1 MYKPD
6 RISTVVRGLL
16 LGYIMRT
23 RPPKKQPTANDDPA
37 VGVQDL
43 SLDDPENE
51 RSSSVPE
58 EEMEDDEDADDDAD
72 DDEET
77 LEQMLGLQSGTR
89 KTKIPA
95 RSTAAEDRA
104 TCIAWYELSLNLKH
118 DAAKYLYDQEDLT
131 KPSNWAKLNE
141 KTIGMIVK
149 NCRDSAVHVNA
160 TAANK
165 MVLLAFLC
173 MHQERIQRP
182 LLELTSVD
190 EDILED
196 IERQKQLEDRYMN
209 EKVSSDPPSLPLD
222 DANVTKSISTIQT
235 DLNGRRGITGIP
247 LSYVI
252 RFSAQVP
259 AAHQDPP
266 FGADDSNYSSM
277 DDEMIRRAQIYSR
290 DVNVDEV
297 KGPFSKVFLIDSA
310 TVYTLLEKA
319 FGKTSF
325 WTNVRVYSKKKEGRK
340 AWISLIKF
348 HFGND
353 RATTMADLL
362 RSKLMKAT
370 FAGPKRSFTFT
381 QYCNLHTSTHTTASE
396 ILMYQEDQT
405 PIFSESNKIM
415 LFQTGVTDPYFT
427 TVKALISSQRYK
439 YSTFDSVKEAYLNFM
454 RTSPRPEYVPTN
466 DPRHISATTTNR
478 YNQTR
483 GGPGKGGPGKSSKPP
498 TQAEIDAC
506 DHIKCRKYSQAEYDK
521 FTPAEKAKHYQL
533 KHAAGLTRKRTV
545 SQVETESNE
554 RNEKDG
560 ATGTVTNS
568 NNPALVRQPKIQKPE

>member
-58 EEMEDDEDADDDAD
+58 EMEDDEDVDD
-72 DDEET
+72 DDERDGET
-77 LEQMLGLQSGTR
+77 LEPMLGIQRVPR

-104 TCIAWYELSLNLKH
+104 TCIAWYELSLNLKQ

-131 KPSNWAKLNE
+131 KPFNWAKLNE

-252 RFSAQVP
+252 RFSAHVP

-266 FGADDSNYSSM
+266 FGESDSNYPSM

-319 FGKTSF
+319 FGRTSF
-325 WTNVRVYSKKKEGRK
+325 WTNARVYSKKKEGRK

-439 YSTFDSVKEAYLNFM
+439 YSTFESVKEEYLNFM
-454 RTSPRPEYVPTN
+454 RTSPRPEHVRDPAN
-466 DPRHISATTTNR
+466 DSRHISATKTNR
-478 YNQTR
+478 YNQT
-483 GGPGKGGPGKSSKPP
+483 KGGPGKSSKPP

-506 DHIKCRKYSQAEYDK
+506 DHIKLKKYSQAEYDK

-554 RNEKDG
+554 RNDKDG
-560 ATGTVTNS
+560 ATGTVNNS

>member
-1 MYKPD
+1 MHSWHAPPGRLRRGSDDALDEVAHAFERHIGLGESLPFGGDDIALVVLQRTLED
-6 RISTVVRGLL
+6 RE
-16 LGYIMRT
+16 
-23 RPPKKQPTANDDPA
+23 AA
-37 VGVQDL
+37 V
-43 SLDDPENE
+43 
-51 RSSSVPE
+51 
-58 EEMEDDEDADDDAD
+58 DDAD

-77 LEQMLGLQSGTR
+77 LEQMLGIQSVTR

-104 TCIAWYELSLNLKH
+104 TCVAWYVTFLNLKQ
-118 DAAKYLYDQEDLT
+118 DAAEYLYDQEDLT

-141 KTIGMIVK
+141 RTIGMIVK
-149 NCRDSAVHVNA
+149 NCRDSEIHVNA
-160 TAANK
+160 TAASK

-235 DLNGRRGITGIP
+235 DFNGRRGITGIP

-259 AAHQDPP
+259 VAHLDPP
-266 FGADDSNYSSM
+266 FGDDDSNYSSM

-325 WTNVRVYSKKKEGRK
+325 WTNARVYSKKKEGRK
-340 AWISLIKF
+340 AWISLIRF

-362 RSKLMKAT
+362 RNKLMKAV
-370 FAGPKRSFTFT
+370 FAGPKRSFSFT
-381 QYCNLHTSTHTTASE
+381 QYCNLHTSTHTSASE

-521 FTPAEKAKHYQL
+521 FTPAERAKHYQL

-568 NNPALVRQPKIQKPE
+568 NNPALVRQNKIQKPE

>member
-1 MYKPD
+1 
-6 RISTVVRGLL
+6 
-16 LGYIMRT
+16 
-23 RPPKKQPTANDDPA
+23 
-37 VGVQDL
+37 
-43 SLDDPENE
+43 
-51 RSSSVPE
+51 
-58 EEMEDDEDADDDAD
+58 
-72 DDEET
+72 
-77 LEQMLGLQSGTR
+77 
-89 KTKIPA
+89 
-95 RSTAAEDRA
+95 
-104 TCIAWYELSLNLKH
+104 
-118 DAAKYLYDQEDLT
+118 
-131 KPSNWAKLNE
+131 
-141 KTIGMIVK
+141 MIVK
-149 NCRDSAVHVNA
+149 NCRDSEIHVNA

-190 EDILED
+190 EDILDD

-235 DLNGRRGITGIP
+235 DFNGRRGITGIP

-252 RFSAQVP
+252 RFSAHVP

-266 FGADDSNYSSM
+266 FGESDSNYPSM

-290 DVNVDEV
+290 EVMVDED
-297 KGPFSKVFLIDSA
+297 KGPFSKVFIIDSA

-319 FGKTSF
+319 FGRTSF
-325 WTNVRVYSKKKEGRK
+325 WTNARMYGKKKEGRK

-353 RATTMADLL
+353 RATTMADIL
-362 RSKLMKAT
+362 RNKLNKT
-370 FAGPKRSFTFT
+370 VFAAPKRSFSFT
-381 QYCNLHTSTHTTASE
+381 QYCNLHTSTHTSASE

-415 LFQTGVTDPYFT
+415 LFQSGVTDPYFS
-427 TVKALISSQRYK
+427 TVKALINSQRYK
-439 YSTFDSVKEAYLNFM
+439 YKTFESVKDEYLNFM
-454 RTSPRPEYVPTN
+454 RTSPRPEHVRDPAN
-466 DPRHISATTTNR
+466 DSRHISATKTNR
-478 YNQTR
+478 FNQ
-483 GGPGKGGPGKSSKPP
+483 PKGGPGKSSKPP

-506 DHIKCRKYSQAEYDK
+506 VHIQCRKYSRAEYDK
-521 FTPAEKAKHYQL
+521 FTPAERAKHYQL
-533 KHAAGLTRKRTV
+533 KDAAGLTRKRTV

-554 RNEKDG
+554 KNEKDG

>member
-1 MYKPD
+1 MA
-6 RISTVVRGLL
+6 
-16 LGYIMRT
+16 
-23 RPPKKQPTANDDPA
+23 RPPRKQTNDDPA
-37 VGVQDL
+37 VGVREL
-43 SLDDPENE
+43 SLEDPENE
-51 RSSSVPE
+51 RRSSGP
-58 EEMEDDEDADDDAD
+58 EEMEDDEDVDDDD
-72 DDEET
+72 VRDGET
-77 LEQMLGLQSGTR
+77 LEPMLGIQRVPR

-104 TCIAWYELSLNLKH
+104 TCVAWYVTFLNLKQ
-118 DAAKYLYDQEDLT
+118 DAAEYLYDQEDLT

-149 NCRDSAVHVNA
+149 NCRDSEIHVNA

-190 EDILED
+190 EDMLED
-196 IERQKQLEDRYMN
+196 IERQKQLEDRYTN
-209 EKVSSDPPSLPLD
+209 ERVSSDPPSLPLD

-235 DLNGRRGITGIP
+235 DFNGRRGITGIP

-252 RFSAQVP
+252 RFSAHVP

-266 FGADDSNYSSM
+266 FGVSDSNYPSM

-290 DVNVDEV
+290 EVMVDEE

-319 FGKTSF
+319 FGRTSF
-325 WTNVRVYSKKKEGRK
+325 WTNARVYSKKKEGRK
-340 AWISLIKF
+340 AWISLIRF

-362 RSKLMKAT
+362 RNKLMKT
-370 FAGPKRSFTFT
+370 VFAAPKRSFSFT
-381 QYCNLHTSTHTTASE
+381 QYCNLHTSTHTSASE

-415 LFQTGVTDPYFT
+415 LFQNGVTDPYFS
-427 TVKALISSQRYK
+427 TVKALINSQRYK
-439 YSTFDSVKEAYLNFM
+439 YKTFESVKEEYLNFM
-454 RTSPRPEYVPTN
+454 RTSPRPEHARDPAN
-466 DPRHISATTTNR
+466 DSRHISATKTNR
-478 YNQTR
+478 YNQT
-483 GGPGKGGPGKSSKPP
+483 KGGPGKSSKAP

-506 DHIKCRKYSQAEYDK
+506 VHIKCRKYSQAEYDK

-533 KHAAGLTRKRTV
+533 KDAAGLTKKRTI

-554 RNEKDG
+554 KNEKDG

>member
-1 MYKPD
+1 MA
-6 RISTVVRGLL
+6 
-16 LGYIMRT
+16 
-23 RPPKKQPTANDDPA
+23 RPPRKQTNDDPA
-37 VGVQDL
+37 VGVREL
-43 SLDDPENE
+43 SLEDPENE
-51 RSSSVPE
+51 RRSSGP
-58 EEMEDDEDADDDAD
+58 EEMEDDEDVDDDD
-72 DDEET
+72 GRDGET
-77 LEQMLGLQSGTR
+77 LEPMLGIQRVPR

-104 TCIAWYELSLNLKH
+104 TCVAWYVTFLNLKQ
-118 DAAKYLYDQEDLT
+118 DAAEYLYDQEDLT

-149 NCRDSAVHVNA
+149 NCRDSEIHVNA

-190 EDILED
+190 EDMLED
-196 IERQKQLEDRYMN
+196 IERQKQLEDRYTN
-209 EKVSSDPPSLPLD
+209 ERVSSDPPSLPLD

-235 DLNGRRGITGIP
+235 DFNGRRGITGIP

-252 RFSAQVP
+252 RFSAHVP

-266 FGADDSNYSSM
+266 FGVSDSNYPSM

-290 DVNVDEV
+290 EVMVDEE

-319 FGKTSF
+319 FGRTSF
-325 WTNVRVYSKKKEGRK
+325 WTNARVYSKKKEGRK
-340 AWISLIKF
+340 AWISLIRF

-362 RSKLMKAT
+362 RNKLMKT
-370 FAGPKRSFTFT
+370 VFAAPKRSFSFT
-381 QYCNLHTSTHTTASE
+381 QYCNLHTSTHTSASE

-415 LFQTGVTDPYFT
+415 LFQNGVTDPYFS
-427 TVKALISSQRYK
+427 TVKALINSQRYK
-439 YSTFDSVKEAYLNFM
+439 YKTFESVKEEYLNFM
-454 RTSPRPEYVPTN
+454 RTSPRPEHARDPAN
-466 DPRHISATTTNR
+466 DSRHISATKTNR
-478 YNQTR
+478 YNQT
-483 GGPGKGGPGKSSKPP
+483 KGGPGKSSKAP

-506 DHIKCRKYSQAEYDK
+506 VHIKCRKYSQAEYDK

-533 KHAAGLTRKRTV
+533 KDAAGLTKKRTI

-554 RNEKDG
+554 KNEKDG